1 MRKEVLQLPN
11 PKIAEVGLVMYELSK
26 TLSDS
31 SVFLFFLLDFSF
43 LSVFLFFLMDFHV
56 SCYKFYVLFFFCIF
70 FLK

>member
-31 SVFLFFLLDFSF
+31 SVFFFLLDFSF

-56 SCYKFYVLFFFCIF
+56 SCYKFYVFFFFLYF
-70 FLK
+70 FF